1 MLLYIALPAFGLFIF
16 LFGLRLMSAA
26 LLKLAGSHLQTWL
39 TRLTKTP
46 MRGTLVGT
54 FVTVLIQSSSATTVI
69 VVAAVDAG
77 LLTLRQAM
85 ALIAG
90 ANVGTTI
97 TAQIIAFEPY
107 QLILPILLLGLLLL
121 LLPQSR
127 QIGFVLIGL
136 GFLFFGLQLMS
147 KNLALLLHLPIVHSL
162 FLACSRS
169 PYLGVCVGLV
179 ITAVVQSSSA
189 VTAVV
194 IALAAGQVIDL
205 SAAIGIALGSN
216 IGTCATAIFASLG
229 TNRPARQA
237 ALAHLLFNV
246 IGVIVVLPFYAAFLT
261 FVADTA
267 PDIMHQVANG
277 HTLFNVISAGI
288 FLLLITPITRT
299 LERMS

>member
-1 MLLYIALPAFGLFIF
+1 MQLYIALPVFGLFIF
-16 LFGLRLMSAA
+16 LLGLRLMSAA

-39 TRLTKTP
+39 IHLTRTP
-46 MRGTLVGT
+46 LRGAFAGALVT
-54 FVTVLIQSSSATTVI
+54 AIIQSSSATTVMA
-69 VVAAVDAG
+69 VAAVNAG

-107 QLILPILLLGLLLL
+107 QLILPALLLGLLLL
-121 LLPQSR
+121 LFPQNR
-127 QIGFVLIGL
+127 QIGLVLIGL
-136 GFLFFGLQLMS
+136 GLLFSGLHLMS
-147 KNLALLLHLPIVHSL
+147 KNLALLLHLPVVHSL

-179 ITAVVQSSSA
+179 VTAVVQSSSA

-194 IALAAGQVIDL
+194 IALAAGQAIDL

-216 IGTCATAIFASLG
+216 IGTCATAIIASLG
-229 TNRPARQA
+229 TNRPARQT
-237 ALAHLLFNV
+237 ALAHLLLNV
-246 IGVIVVLPFYAAFLT
+246 IGVVAVLPFYAAFIDL
-261 FVADTA
+261 VADTA
-267 PDIMHQVANG
+267 PDVMRQIANG
-277 HTLFNVISAGI
+277 HTLFNVISAAI